1 MKETI
6 EKALEEAEENGADL
20 QELKRLKA
28 MLMTGMPKATKKYL
42 TTEERK
48 AKQKAQKMAR
58 RKQRRK

>member
-1 MKETI
+1 MKEQI

-28 MLMTGMPKATKKYL
+28 MLTMGMPKATKKYI
-42 TTEERK
+42 TPEKRK
-48 AKQKAQKMAR
+48 AKQKAQKAAR